1 GVEVMVRPPAGV
13 KGVMADPNG
22 LGLPAGE
29 RVTIRARNVI
39 LSAGALGS
47 ATILLR
53 SKVPNDQIGR
63 RVVLH
68 ASMPVMGLFD
78 RIVDALEGTQASVF
92 VDDFL
97 VSQGFAL
104 EAMSAE
110 PLYAAI
116 MSPGPARHSF
126 DMQMAYRNLAGFG
139 VMLIDTPAAA
149 NRVFLDA

>member
-1 GVEVMVRPPAGV
+1 M
-13 KGVMADPNG
+13 
-22 LGLPAGE
+22 
-29 RVTIRARNVI
+29 TIRARQVI

-63 RVVLH
+63 GAVLH

-78 RIVDALEGTQASVF
+78 RTIDALSGTQASVF
-92 VDDFL
+92 VDDYL
-97 VSQGFAL
+97 VPEGFAL

-116 MSPGPARHSF
+116 MSPGPPRHSF
-126 DMQMAYRNLAGFG
+126 EMLMSYRNLAGFG
-139 VMLIDTPAAA
+139 VMLIDTPSPAESRGAGRERRTA
-149 NRVFLDA
+149 DRVHALGGATSSASGEAWRSRCG